1 MSIQPWVGPCR
12 LHRVI
17 ATLTRNRYQTAMRRL
32 FLTLLIFGLTAPLIA
47 ASAQEPVREPLEI
60 GQSGEEYMRSIRL
73 RGIDPDVAYYDPT
86 APAPKLETEQ
96 QPLQPLTRSET
107 ERASTPASR
116 WTFMLIAGLVLAGII
131 FVILRFGGNIAV
143 TLQRDAENP
152 ESRRGSS
159 PQNTP
164 LWAEKLGSF
173 NDILRISDRREALV
187 MLTQKVLATLATTNG
202 VLMQRSWTARDTMSN
217 IPLADAQQTL
227 LRTLVLNSERVQFGG
242 RDVSEDE
249 FRDHVSSCQQLLGAG
264 AA

>member
-1 MSIQPWVGPCR
+1 
-12 LHRVI
+12 
-17 ATLTRNRYQTAMRRL
+17 MRRL
-32 FLTLLIFGLTAPLIA
+32 FLTILILGLTAPLIA
-47 ASAQEPVREPLEI
+47 ANAQEPVREPLEI
-60 GQSGEEYMRSIRL
+60 GESGDEYLRSIRL
-73 RGIDPDVAYYDPT
+73 HGIDPDVAYYDPT

-96 QPLQPLTRSET
+96 QPQQPTARSET
-107 ERASTPASR
+107 ESVMAPGSR
-116 WTFMLIAGLVLAGII
+116 WTFTLIAGLVLAGLA
-131 FVILRFGGNIAV
+131 FLVIRFGGNIAV

-152 ESRRGSS
+152 DSRRAAG

-164 LWAEKLGSF
+164 VWAEKLGSF
-173 NDILRISDRREALV
+173 NDIMRIADRREALV

-202 VLMQRSWTARDTMSN
+202 VLMQRSWTARDTLRN

-249 FRDHVSSCQQLLGAG
+249 FREHVSSCQQLLGAS

>member
-1 MSIQPWVGPCR
+1 
-12 LHRVI
+12 
-17 ATLTRNRYQTAMRRL
+17 MRRL
-32 FLTLLIFGLTAPLIA
+32 FLTILILGLTAPLIA
-47 ASAQEPVREPLEI
+47 ANAQEPVREPLEI
-60 GQSGEEYMRSIRL
+60 GESGEEYLRSIRL
-73 RGIDPDVAYYDPT
+73 HGIDPDVAYYDPT

-96 QPLQPLTRSET
+96 QPQQPTARSET
-107 ERASTPASR
+107 ESVMAPGSR
-116 WTFMLIAGLVLAGII
+116 WTFTLIAGLVLAGLA
-131 FVILRFGGNIAV
+131 FLVIRFGGNIAV

-152 ESRRGSS
+152 DSRRAVG

-164 LWAEKLGSF
+164 VWAEKLGSF
-173 NDILRISDRREALV
+173 NDIMRIADRREALV

-202 VLMQRSWTARDTMSN
+202 VLMQRSWTARDTLRN

-249 FRDHVSSCQQLLGAG
+249 FREHVSSCQQLLGAG

>member
-1 MSIQPWVGPCR
+1 
-12 LHRVI
+12 
-17 ATLTRNRYQTAMRRL
+17 MRRL
-32 FLTLLIFGLTAPLIA
+32 FLTFLMLGLTAPLIA
-47 ASAQEPVREPLEI
+47 ANAQEPVREPLEI
-60 GQSGEEYMRSIRL
+60 GESGEEYLRSIRL

-96 QPLQPLTRSET
+96 QPQQPAARSET
-107 ERASTPASR
+107 ESILAPGSR
-116 WTFMLIAGLVLAGII
+116 WTFTLIAGLVLAGLV
-131 FVILRFGGNIAV
+131 FLVIRFGGNIAV

-152 ESRRGSS
+152 DSRRAAG

-164 LWAEKLGSF
+164 VWAEKLGSF
-173 NDILRISDRREALV
+173 NDIMRVADRREALV
-187 MLTQKVLATLATTNG
+187 LLTQKVLATLATTNG
-202 VLMQRSWTARDTMSN
+202 VLMQRSWTARDTLRN
-217 IPLADAQQTL
+217 IPLGDAQQTL

>member
-1 MSIQPWVGPCR
+1 
-12 LHRVI
+12 
-17 ATLTRNRYQTAMRRL
+17 MRRL
-32 FLTLLIFGLTAPLIA
+32 FLTLLILGLTAPLIA
-47 ASAQEPVREPLEI
+47 ANAQEPVREPLEI
-60 GQSGEEYMRSIRL
+60 GESGEEYLRSIRL

-96 QPLQPLTRSET
+96 QPLQPSARSET
-107 ERASTPASR
+107 DRVMTPGSR
-116 WTFMLIAGLVLAGII
+116 WTFTLIAGLVLAGLV
-131 FVILRFGGNIAV
+131 FLVIRFGGNIAV

-152 ESRRGSS
+152 DSRRAAG

-164 LWAEKLGSF
+164 VWAEKLGSF
-173 NDILRISDRREALV
+173 NDIMRIADRREALV
-187 MLTQKVLATLATTNG
+187 QLTQKVLATLATTNG
-202 VLMQRSWTARDTMSN
+202 VLMQRSWTARDTLRN
-217 IPLADAQQTL
+217 IPLADAQQAL